1 MAVMLSESRKSVTI
15 RINVG
20 KTLNASAFSVYSEV
34 SMMTSA
40 IAMFSESSNIEHP
53 RRHGHDHQDD
63 QNDRSAGD
71 PNLGRGGDAIHYGR
85 RGGLGGRGRYSGHT
99 VTVTSLK
106 VSARPPG
113 SCSVWRQAMVRFLS
127 L

>member
-1 MAVMLSESRKSVTI
+1 MLSESRKSVTI

-40 IAMFSESSNIEHP
+40 IAMFSESSMSSTHGAT
-53 RRHGHDHQDD
+53 GHDHQDD
-63 QNDRSAGD
+63 ENDRSAGD
-71 PNLGRGGDAIHYGR
+71 PDLGGRGDPVHHGR
-85 RGGLGGRGRYSGHT
+85 RRGLGGRGRYSGHE
-99 VTVTSLK
+99 VTVTS
-106 VSARPPG
+106 ATRY
-113 SCSVWRQAMVRFLS
+113 RHDQALP